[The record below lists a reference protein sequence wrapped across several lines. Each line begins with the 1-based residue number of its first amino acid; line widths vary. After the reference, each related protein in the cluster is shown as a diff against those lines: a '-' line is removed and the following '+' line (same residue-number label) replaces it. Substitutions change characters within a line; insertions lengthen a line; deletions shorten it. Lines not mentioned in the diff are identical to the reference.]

1 VLLRSLMAGDAALA
15 SVSHVIVDEVHER
28 DRHCDFLLLV
38 LRDMLA
44 RCRGLRLVLMSA
56 TADLNVLTNYFRGA
70 VVLNGKFIYRKNQWR
85 EFNLLDFSV
94 PGKLY
99 DVEEFYLEDILRL

>member
-1 VLLRSLMAGDAALA
+1 MAGDAALA

-70 VVLNGKFIYRKNQWR
+70 VVLNGK
-85 EFNLLDFSV
+85 NLNSDWKYQTDLLLFSSW
-94 PGKLY
+94 
-99 DVEEFYLEDILRL
+99 

>member
-1 VLLRSLMAGDAALA
+1 MAGDAALA

-70 VVLNGKFIYRKNQWR
+70 VVVNGEDLPF
-85 EFNLLDFSV
+85 FNF
-94 PGKLY
+94 
-99 DVEEFYLEDILRL
+99 VEYLIQNFYSPW

>member
-1 VLLRSLMAGDAALA
+1 MRSLMAGDAALA

-70 VVLNGKFIYRKNQWR
+70 VVLNGK
-85 EFNLLDFSV
+85 NLNLDWKYQTYLLLFSSW
-94 PGKLY
+94 
-99 DVEEFYLEDILRL
+99 

>member
-1 VLLRSLMAGDAALA
+1 MAGDAALA

-70 VVLNGKFIYRKNQWR
+70 VVLNGK
-85 EFNLLDFSV
+85 NLNSDWKYQTYLLLFSSW
-94 PGKLY
+94 
-99 DVEEFYLEDILRL
+99 